1 MAIQKIALIGAFI
14 GLASTANVANA
25 QSYTLSPN
33 PFVGGS
39 TLYSDSGSRQ
49 PILDITPTPF
59 GSSGSYTIR
68 YR

>member
-1 MAIQKIALIGAFI
+1 MAIKKLVLIGAVLGFAATTH
-14 GLASTANVANA
+14 LANA
-25 QSYTLSPN
+25 QSYTVSPN
-33 PFVGGS
+33 IFTGGS

-59 GSSGSYTIR
+59 GSSGSYTIK